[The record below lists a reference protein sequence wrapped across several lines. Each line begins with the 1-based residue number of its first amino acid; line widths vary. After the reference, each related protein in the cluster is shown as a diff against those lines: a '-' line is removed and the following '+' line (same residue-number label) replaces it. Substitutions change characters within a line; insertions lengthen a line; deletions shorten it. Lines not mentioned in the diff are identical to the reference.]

1 MSIIFAN
8 IILRRGICK
17 KTGPMKKIM
26 IILLAFAALLIP
38 GENASSQEGGYEIF
52 VPIAKYISQGD
63 TQRLSAWFADN
74 LEVTVISSTR
84 NTSKSQAIQILKS
97 FFQNYKPRSFTIT
110 HTASNASMK
119 YALGQLNAG
128 GEMFIVTIFVNM
140 GEDSFEIQQL
150 KIERQTAVY

>member
-1 MSIIFAN
+1 
-8 IILRRGICK
+8 
-17 KTGPMKKIM
+17 MKKIS
-26 IILLAFAALLIP
+26 ILVLALAAFLNP
-38 GENASSQEGGYEIF
+38 VKAYAPQDGGYEVF

-74 LEVTVISSTR
+74 LEITIISSTR

-97 FFQNYKPRSFTIT
+97 FFQSYTPRSFTIT

-128 GEMFIVTIFVNM
+128 GETFIVTIFVNM
-140 GEDSFEIQQL
+140 RGERFEIQQL
-150 KIERQTAVY
+150 KIERQTTVY

>member
-1 MSIIFAN
+1 MIFLAS
-8 IILRRGICK
+8 
-17 KTGPMKKIM
+17 
-26 IILLAFAALLIP
+26 LAFLLSGSKAAP
-38 GENASSQEGGYEIF
+38 QDGGYEVF

-84 NTSKSQAIQILKS
+84 TTSKSQAIQILKS
-97 FFQNYKPRSFTIT
+97 FFQSYTPRSFTIT

-119 YALGQLNAG
+119 YALGQLSAG
-128 GEMFIVTIFVNM
+128 GETFIVTIFVNM
-140 GEDSFEIQQL
+140 NGDKFQIQQL

>member
-1 MSIIFAN
+1 MKRFLM
-8 IILRRGICK
+8 ILAA
-17 KTGPMKKIM
+17 M
-26 IILLAFAALLIP
+26 LAFLLSGSKP
-38 GENASSQEGGYEIF
+38 APQDGGYEVF

-84 NTSKSQAIQILKS
+84 TTSKSQAIQILKS
-97 FFQNYKPRSFTIT
+97 FFQSYTPRSFTIT

-119 YALGQLNAG
+119 YALGQLSAG
-128 GEMFIVTIFVNM
+128 GESFMVTIFVNM
-140 GEDSFEIQQL
+140 NGDKFQIQQL